1 MASIKRHV
9 FSNHEILK
17 LQDVV
22 NKANFDVDCAQK
34 ALGKLR
40 QSKLSLDLKHKQEQH
55 TYR

>member
-40 QSKLSLDLKHKQEQH
+40 RSKLSLDLKHKQEQH